1 MGLGPAVGDPIDL
14 DALDGIVSPLIIEAG
29 KIAMRWFRS
38 PLVTEDKGGEQGFD
52 PVTKADR
59 MTESYLRRELS
70 GLFPDSQIVGEEAGS
85 TGPTGRVQWVIDP
98 IDGTKS
104 YVTGVPLWGVLLGLV
119 VDGRP
124 IAGWCR
130 QPFLDETFAAIG
142 SEGWLERD
150 GDRRAL
156 KTSRTTDVD
165 RATLYATHPSMFVEP
180 WHRVAFE
187 RLSRQVRMQR
197 FGGDCYSYCLL
208 ALGHIDLV
216 VESSLQPYDIIPLV
230 PIVEAAGGVVTGPD
244 GEPPVDGGFVIAAAS
259 AQLHR
264 QVLDIAAAARAE
276 SETPTRRTR
285 RE

>member
-1 MGLGPAVGDPIDL
+1 MGEPIDL
-14 DALDGIVSPLIIEAG
+14 AAVDGTIGPLIVGAG
-29 KIAMRWFRS
+29 EVAMRWFRS
-38 PLVTEDKGGEQGFD
+38 SMVAEDKGGAQGYD

-59 MTESYLRRELS
+59 MTESYLRRELAA
-70 GLFPDSQIVGEEAGS
+70 LFPDSQIVGEEGGS
-85 TGPTGRVQWVIDP
+85 TGPTGRVKWVIDP
-98 IDGTKS
+98 IDGTKAFVS
-104 YVTGVPLWGVLLGLV
+104 GLPLWGVLLGLV

-124 IAGWCR
+124 VAGWCR
-130 QPFLDETFAAIG
+130 QPYLDETFAAVG
-142 SEGWLERD
+142 GDGWLEHAAS
-150 GDRRAL
+150 RRVL
-156 KTSRTTDVD
+156 KTSQTTDL
-165 RATLYATHPSMFVEP
+165 AGANMYTTHPSMFVAP
-180 WHRVAFE
+180 WQQTAFE
-187 RLSRQVRMQR
+187 CLARRVRMQR

-230 PIVEAAGGVVTGPD
+230 AIVEAAGGVVTGPD